1 MKILKVLGSLVLISS
16 LNVNVIAGPS
26 HFFEHVHEF
35 MIDYVEDG
43 MVDYERVLTN
53 SNELNTLLS
62 MVEYGPHYPV
72 RGVVDPNIHKAFW
85 INAYNLLVIKSV
97 VDNYPLKSP
106 MDVPGFFDKTLHK
119 AAGKKLTLNDIENK
133 ILRKTY
139 DDPRIHFALVCAA
152 RSCPILKSG
161 AYFPDDLDTQLT
173 VQTEK
178 AMDDPKFIR
187 LNGIKKKVEV
197 SEIFKWYRDDFKA
210 HGDIRGFINKYKNR
224 QLPSDYTLAYYTYD
238 WKLNDKGKKP

>member
-1 MKILKVLGSLVLISS
+1 MKILKVVGSLVLISG
-16 LNVNVIAGPS
+16 LTVNVMAGPS
-26 HFFEHVHEF
+26 HFFEHVDEF
-35 MIDYVEDG
+35 MKKYVQNG
-43 MVDYERVLTN
+43 KVDYEAILAEP
-53 SNELNTLLS
+53 SELNVLLS
-62 MVEYGPHYPV
+62 MVEYGPHKPEF
-72 RGVVDPNIHKAFW
+72 HKAFW

-106 MDVPGFFDKTLHK
+106 MDVPGFFDIILHK
-119 AAGKKLTLNDIENK
+119 AAGKKITLNNIENK
-133 ILRKTY
+133 ILRATY

-152 RSCPILKSG
+152 KSCPVLKSG
-161 AYFPDDLDTQLT
+161 AYFPDGLDTQLT
-173 VQTEK
+173 EQTEK

-187 LNGIKKKVEV
+187 VNGVKKKVEV
-197 SEIFKWYRDDFKA
+197 SEIFKWYRTDFKA